1 MFKIICLLVFIILEV
16 PFAIKFM
23 QAKKNF
29 DIIRQTAIIII
40 MLIILI
46 IMFAVYK
53 IGLFMLG

>member
-1 MFKIICLLVFIILEV
+1 MFKIVCIVLFIILEF
-16 PFAIKFM
+16 PFAIKFI

-40 MLIILI
+40 MLINLLI
-46 IMFAVYK
+46 VFAVYK

>member
-1 MFKIICLLVFIILEV
+1 MFKIVCIVLFIILEF

-29 DIIRQTAIIII
+29 DIIRQTAIVII
-40 MLIILI
+40 MLLIMI

-53 IGLFMLG
+53 IGLFVLG